1 MNVIMFCSGEVSKLP
16 RTEKKHLKAEVKK
29 SIMELYKKKPIKNLK
44 KIALNSQ
51 WAIYT
56 EEDMERSSIELLF
69 PNKIFSTTNYFIGIV
84 ESNKKKFFYLID
96 IDELFYAKEYV
107 IWPNTNKKRIIITN

>member
-1 MNVIMFCSGEVSKLP
+1 MFCSGEVSKLP

-44 KIALNSQ
+44 KIALTSQ

-56 EEDMERSSIELLF
+56 EKIMDRESIELLF
-69 PNKIFSTTNYFIGIV
+69 PNKISTTTNYFVGEI
-84 ESNKKKFFYLID
+84 ENNNKNFFYVID
-96 IDELFYAKEYV
+96 IDELFYTAKEYV
-107 IWPNTNKKRIIITN
+107 IWPNTNKKKITITN